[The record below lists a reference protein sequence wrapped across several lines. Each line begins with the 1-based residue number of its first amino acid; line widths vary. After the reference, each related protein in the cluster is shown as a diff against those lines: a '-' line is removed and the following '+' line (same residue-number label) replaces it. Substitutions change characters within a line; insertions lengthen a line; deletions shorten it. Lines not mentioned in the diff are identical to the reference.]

1 MIAGLSVV
9 GLHLIKS
16 WTTALLSWTSFTL
29 NFVIRNSHRR
39 SALSRMQRFKAICRL
54 TGLHDLRGSNIAPI
68 LSLWKAQD
76 AGLEQSKIEMGS
88 AAADKNAA
96 AFANKS
102 RSPFRYDPGSARVNL

>member
-1 MIAGLSVV
+1 MKSKFLFTMLAAAAFPFAVLEGENSVE
-9 GLHLIKS
+9 
-16 WTTALLSWTSFTL
+16 
-29 NFVIRNSHRR
+29 
-39 SALSRMQRFKAICRL
+39 SAPQPEEHKAICRL

-88 AAADKNAA
+88 TAADKNAA